1 MNGIMRLL
9 RGMSRRTLT
18 LTLALVLSLGA
29 ATGGTLAWLVDQTD
43 PVKNTFTYGDVH
55 IDLQETDESDP
66 AIGGVDDGDGNSRTN
81 TYKMMPGKVISK
93 RPWVT
98 VFQGTE
104 DCYVFVQI
112 EESANFDD
120 FMTYEAAEGWL
131 PLEGVEGAE
140 NVYYREVN
148 AADVAAANAE
158 YEVLKDNV
166 VKVKESV
173 TTEMLRALNQNGIA
187 DYPTLTFTAYAV
199 QRDAAVES
207 ISTPAGAWATM
218 QAENAADSSAL
229 DQAGNDAENSAL
241 NQPELTTP

>member
-131 PLEGVEGAE
+131 PLEGVE

-166 VKVKESV
+166 VKVKDSV
-173 TTEMLRALNQNGIA
+173 TTEMLRALDQNGIA

-207 ISTPAGAWATM
+207 IGTPARAWATM
-218 QAENAADSSAL
+218 QAENAAEPPV
-229 DQAGNDAENSAL
+229 NDPSL
-241 NQPELTTP
+241 PQPEIPAP